1 MTVTGLRGFL
11 HGRSGPSNRCADCY
25 NRAMWHTPHRR
36 VWWHWAL
43 VGWLWAAGTL
53 SAAAPL
59 PPASDRIQSWLDRA
73 EQASPSTEA
82 ANELSRLSGLEVARV
97 RTELTQAS
105 QRIVELQAGQQSLHQ
120 SRRQFPRAVLS
131 GMCSLAE
138 ANREIQRL
146 VGEET
151 RYARLYDE
159 FSAARDQALIQGR
172 TFAMQLQQ
180 ARALVGNSAHEG
192 LALRQLDQRAR
203 LANELGIRW
212 GEAAVLTI
220 QNAELAATAASELQR
235 VVASAAQRHWAYKE
249 PTYAT
254 PNTLSTGLTDLLA
267 VVSAALPVEPSF
279 APDLPWRAGLQ
290 VARGWLLD
298 LLALAA
304 TMGGSW
310 GVLSLLSR
318 AYRKRRQAPLGPGA
332 RLTLV
337 GARTA
342 LCLLAVWALLPALG
356 QRDDPVQLAQLH
368 RFYGLLAALGLVT
381 ATLPALGRCVSGLPA
396 FSGADGAELRSA
408 WSRARQHVS
417 TLALCSTGFLP
428 ALISLREVGYPH
440 EDVRRLL
447 EGLFGVAL
455 AYGFSRLLAPG
466 GLMAL
471 LSLAP
476 ASSWAKRLALQ
487 SASLR
492 QVALLMGV
500 ALLGLHLLGW
510 ANLART
516 LAWGLSVSL
525 LMVLGLGVGTALGP
539 RGAVMGWGRL
549 LPVLFYALA
558 VAGVAWGWGLRGHHI
573 DQFAGLLTTT
583 RFSFKNTQVSGA
595 SLLQGIALA
604 VALALLGRWL
614 RRTIQCSAL
623 TQRWDQGARY
633 AVATTTYYV
642 CVTGGVLAGVLA
654 AGFQLSVLTVFAGM
668 AGVAIG
674 VGSQDIAKNFIGGV
688 IILLDRSVNVGDYV
702 IIGTAEGTITDINI
716 RCTTLRTPDGKVVIV
731 PNANLIAQQM
741 VNATQGHGG
750 SVRLTV
756 DVTVSVDSDPDDVM
770 AILTEVARQHPRVA
784 SEPAPRALVSRLSAA
799 ALNFQLIVWTA
810 HPEDQAELAG
820 ELTTQIF
827 RALREHKIAL
837 A

>member
-1 MTVTGLRGFL
+1 MG
-11 HGRSGPSNRCADCY
+11 
-25 NRAMWHTPHRR
+25 
-36 VWWHWAL
+36 
-43 VGWLWAAGTL
+43 
-53 SAAAPL
+53 
-59 PPASDRIQSWLDRA
+59 
-73 EQASPSTEA
+73 
-82 ANELSRLSGLEVARV
+82 ELSRLSGLEVARV

-105 QRIVELQAGQQSLHQ
+105 QRIAELQAGQQSLHQ

-131 GMCSLAE
+131 GMCSPAE

-146 VGEET
+146 VGEEA

-159 FSAARDQALIQGR
+159 FSSARDQALIQGR
-172 TFAMQLQQ
+172 TFATQLQQ
-180 ARALVGNSAHEG
+180 ARALVGNSAHQG
-192 LALRQLDQRAR
+192 LALRQLGQRAQ

-212 GEAAVLTI
+212 SEAAVLTI

-235 VVASAAQRHWAYKE
+235 VVASAAQRHWGYRE
-249 PTYAT
+249 PIYVKPGTV
-254 PNTLSTGLTDLLA
+254 STGLADLLA
-267 VVSAALPVEPSF
+267 VVSVALPVESSF
-279 APDLPWRAGLQ
+279 ASDLPQRAGLQ

-298 LLALAA
+298 LLALAVTA
-304 TMGGSW
+304 GAGW

-318 AYRKRRQAPLGPGA
+318 VYRKRRQAPLGPWA
-332 RLTLV
+332 RLALI

-342 LCLLAVWALLPALG
+342 LCLLAVWALIPALG
-356 QRDDPVQLAQLH
+356 ERDDPVQLAQLH
-368 RFYGLLAALGLVT
+368 RFYGLLAALGLAT
-381 ATLPALGRCVSGLPA
+381 ATLPALGRSISGLPA
-396 FSGADGAELRSA
+396 FSGADGAELRPA
-408 WSRARQHVS
+408 WCRAQQRLS
-417 TLALCSTGFLP
+417 TLALCSAIFVPG
-428 ALISLREVGYPH
+428 LISLREIGYPH
-440 EDVRRLL
+440 EDVRGLL

-466 GLMAL
+466 GLMAVL
-471 LSLAP
+471 GLAP
-476 ASSWAKRLALQ
+476 ASSWAKKLALQ

-492 QVALLMGV
+492 QAVLLV
-500 ALLGLHLLGW
+500 SLVLLGLHGLGW
-510 ANLART
+510 TNLART

-525 LMVLGLGVGTALGP
+525 LMVLGLGVAIAVGP
-539 RGAVMGWGRL
+539 REVSGGWGRL
-549 LPVLFYALA
+549 TPWLLYALA
-558 VAGVAWGWGLRGHHI
+558 LAGAAWGWGLRGYHVG
-573 DQFAGLLTTT
+573 QFAGLLTAT

-614 RRTIQCSAL
+614 RRWIQCSTL

-633 AVATTTYYV
+633 AVATTTYYI
-642 CVTGGVLAGVLA
+642 CVTGGILAGVLA

-674 VGSQDIAKNFIGGV
+674 FGSQDIAKNFIGGV

-702 IIGTAEGTITDINI
+702 IIGAAEGTITDINI

-750 SVRLTV
+750 RIRLTV
-756 DVTVSVDSDPDDVM
+756 DVTVAMDSDPDKVM

-784 SEPAPRALVSRLSAA
+784 TEPAPRALVSRLSAA
-799 ALNFQLIVWTA
+799 ALNIQLIVWTA
-810 HPEDQAELAG
+810 HPEDQTELAG
-820 ELTTQIF
+820 ELTTRIF
-827 RALREHKIAL
+827 RALREQKIVL